1 MKTEF
6 SRKAIYTKV
15 CWVLKSD
22 INDINTGLVTM
33 KGILVIMVIEL
44 LML

>member
-6 SRKAIYTKV
+6 RRKAIYTKV
-15 CWVLKSD
+15 CWVLKS
-22 INDINTGLVTM
+22 DINTGLVTM